1 MKKHLPLHPLPSPVK
16 LLLPTALSCLLISCS
31 PAGRDVE
38 QIPSKEFSQADS
50 SQLSGY
56 ISGTISETDPTQN
69 PTSVPE
75 TTGTASP
82 APNTPP
88 SEPGGDRI
96 LTDEARKW
104 CVSYFKA
111 GDCSYTAQI
120 MPGERLSRNTLILEF
135 YEQESGASG
144 KTSVFRLPFFYDGEH
159 GQEPYNIQDEK
170 LYQED
175 GVSPTLSFCLNQ
187 DGSLTLLGDS
197 QAAGT
202 YYPSEENLLL
212 AAAFERPL
220 NAADLAGFSKEELKL
235 LRNQF
240 YAAHGRAFETAD
252 MKAAFEAK
260 PWYIPRIPADAF
272 DESVFHPIE
281 KRNIHFLQA
290 AEAAFDPEQSD
301 SDKKAL
307 EKLEPVP
314 YLDLLPEHMEI
325 SMEIASDAE
334 HSSDKGIYYEAQG
347 TISLPVTIT
356 PEQYE
361 EVMENGGTAQIEI
374 NGLTGETAVLSI
386 TDNTDYGDCLLFF
399 EDDPYF
405 DGHFSISYEPYSGLY
420 TLWQN
425 SADTLF
431 KPVYQGPI
439 YVLKGAEEE
448 WYGYFSLEHDRSDPR
463 SQNAGSWRVMTF
475 DDTSPYGPSPY
486 SGNVPVF
493 NEKGYVTALY
503 YYGD

>member
-1 MKKHLPLHPLPSPVK
+1 MKNQFPHRPFPAK
-16 LLLPTALSCLLISCS
+16 LLLPAALSCLLTSCV
-31 PAGRDVE
+31 PAVQDMEHVS
-38 QIPSKEFSQADS
+38 SKESNQSESTLPSEAV
-50 SQLSGY
+50 
-56 ISGTISETDPTQN
+56 SGTISETDSTQN
-69 PTSVPE
+69 PTSVSE
-75 TTGTASP
+75 TTNTASP

-88 SEPGGDRI
+88 SEPGGGRI

-120 MPGERLSRNTLILEF
+120 TPGERLSRNTLILEF
-135 YEQESGASG
+135 YKQESEASA
-144 KTSVFRLPFFYDGEH
+144 KTIVFRLPFSYDGQQ
-159 GQEPYNIQDEK
+159 GQEPYNIRDEK
-170 LYQED
+170 PYPED
-175 GVSPTLSFCLNQ
+175 GASPVLSFCLNQ
-187 DGSLTLLGDS
+187 DGSLTLFGDS

-202 YYPSEENLLL
+202 YYPSEENLLV

-220 NAADLAGFSKEELKL
+220 NSADLAGFSKEELKI

-240 YAAHGRAFETAD
+240 YAAHGRVFETAD

-260 PWYIPRIPADAF
+260 PWYIPRIPADSF
-272 DESVFHPIE
+272 DEAVFNPIE
-281 KRNIHFLQA
+281 KRNIHFLLA
-290 AEAAFDPEQSD
+290 AETAFKPEQSY

-361 EVMENGGTAQIEI
+361 EVMEKGGTAQIEI

-386 TDNTDYGDCLLFF
+386 TDNPDYGDCLLFF

-405 DGHFSISYEPYSGLY
+405 DGHFYISYEPYSGLY

-431 KPVYQGPI
+431 KPVYQGPV

-448 WYGYFSLEHDRSDPR
+448 WYGYFPLEHNRDDPDAQ
-463 SQNAGSWRVMTF
+463 SAGAWRVMTF
-475 DDTSPYGPSPY
+475 DEASPYGPSPY
-486 SGNVPVF
+486 MGNVPVF
-493 NEKGYVTALY
+493 NEKGYLKALY